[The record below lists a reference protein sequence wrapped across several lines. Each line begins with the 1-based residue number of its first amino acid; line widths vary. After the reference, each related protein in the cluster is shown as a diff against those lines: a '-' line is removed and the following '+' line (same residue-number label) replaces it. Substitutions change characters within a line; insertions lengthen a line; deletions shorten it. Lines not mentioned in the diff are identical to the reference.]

1 MALSMKLV
9 FATCLFWGVHAP
21 AHAQATHSQTRG
33 EMLYSTHCSACHS
46 EQVHWREKKLATDW
60 NSLIVQVR
68 RWQANIGLIWSE
80 AEIEDTARYLN
91 GAYYRFTVIDTK
103 GSTGGY

>member
-1 MALSMKLV
+1 MAWSMKLV
-9 FATCLFWGVHAP
+9 FAACLFWGVHVP

-68 RWQANIGLIWSE
+68 RWQANIGLVWSE

-91 GAYYRFTVIDTK
+91 AAHYHFPVIGTK
-103 GSTGGY
+103 GPTGGY